1 MGQLS
6 FSNVSEVAEVRLLD
20 FLNRAFS
27 VRDILNLRLIKDSG
41 PGTKDYG
48 IGRTVA
54 ARIVSRKRILPRR
67 RFTSL
72 TQLNG
77 IQGFGQD
84 KLDDLVNTFSIST
97 AERFK
102 RNLFEQ
108 QILFEN
114 WEVRYHTVSF
124 DTEEAFRDATKDD
137 ASIQK
142 IVKDNIGDLANE
154 GTGPQR
160 IAEIKDQIG
169 NAYFQTYQEGF
180 LGSYEF
186 ALWFFKFDQDNWFS
200 FERIREPL
208 EAYLT
213 EVDSRGY
220 DAIQFYKGVNTG
232 LLMSGITVIDLPVV
246 IMEAE
251 RSITFW
257 GAALFD

>member
-6 FSNVSEVAEVRLLD
+6 FSNVSEAASARLLD
-20 FLNRAFS
+20 FLNRAYA
-27 VRDILNLRLIKDSG
+27 VKDILNLRLVKDNE

-54 ARIVSRKRILPRR
+54 SRILSRKRTLPRR
-67 RFTSL
+67 RFMELSH
-72 TQLNG
+72 LNG

-84 KLDDLVNTFSIST
+84 KFDDLVATFSISS

-108 QILFEN
+108 EILFEN
-114 WEVRYHTVSF
+114 WEVRYHSVVF
-124 DTEEAFRDATKDD
+124 DTDAAFREATKDNL
-137 ASIQK
+137 SICQVVHDH
-142 IVKDNIGDLANE
+142 IEAIADDNPDNI
-154 GTGPQR
+154 
-160 IAEIKDQIG
+160 IKVKDQIA

-200 FERIREPL
+200 YERIREPL
-208 EAYLT
+208 EAYLS
-213 EVDSRGY
+213 EVDSHGY
-220 DAIQFYKGVNTG
+220 DAIQFYKGVENY
-232 LLMSGITVIDLPVV
+232 LLLNGITVTDLPVV
-246 IMEAE
+246 IMESE

-257 GAALFD
+257 TAALFD

>member
-6 FSNVSEVAEVRLLD
+6 FSNVSEAASARLLD
-20 FLNRAFS
+20 FLNRAYS
-27 VRDILNLRLIKDSG
+27 AKDILNLRLIKEG
-41 PGTKDYG
+41 EEGTTDYG

-54 ARIVSRKRILPRR
+54 GRLISRKRGLPGRR
-67 RFTSL
+67 YTDLS
-72 TQLNG
+72 QLNG
-77 IQGFGQD
+77 VQGFGQD
-84 KLDDLVNTFSIST
+84 KFDDLVSTFSISS

-114 WEVRYHTVSF
+114 WEVRYHSVVF
-124 DTEEAFRDATKDD
+124 DTEAAFRDATKD
-137 ASIQK
+137 ALSICKVVQ
-142 IVKDNIGDLANE
+142 DNIHE
-154 GTGPQR
+154 
-160 IAEIKDQIG
+160 IADDNPDHLIKVKDQIAH
-169 NAYFQTYQEGF
+169 AYFQTYQEGF

-208 EAYLT
+208 EAYLS
-213 EVDSRGY
+213 EVDSNAY
-220 DAIQFYKGVNTG
+220 DAIQFYKGVENY
-232 LLMSGITVIDLPVV
+232 LLLNGITVTDLPVV

-257 GAALFD
+257 TAALFD